1 LVLYGVIGFGCVTF
15 VACGASNEGITT
27 ATGSAGSGGAAATGS
42 SGSGGATTTTGS
54 GGSAGGGATA
64 GAGAGGGAS
73 ADSGSPTSDG
83 GVSGCT
89 NDPATA
95 GNTAAVVDAAN
106 ALLDKLTATQKA
118 TIQLAATLANA
129 QQWSN
134 LPTTFVRRNGVAL
147 IDMSA
152 DAQTAAVA
160 LVAAAAGN
168 NGATLF
174 AELRAA
180 DEYLVT
186 NGGASATD
194 YGGGRYFVAYIGTPS
209 TSAKWMLQI
218 AGHHLAYNF
227 SYNAKC
233 TSATPLFDGVE
244 PTTWTDS
251 TMHAPLEE
259 QRASSVAL
267 LTSVSSKTES
277 KLTGTFSDLL
287 MGPPAGQGDTKY
299 PTSLPYP
306 TATTGRGVLVGSL
319 GAEQKTLVKTA
330 IEAWVKNTA
339 DPIATSLLAQYES
352 DDALNQTYV
361 GYAGNADL
369 TTQGSYLRIDGPR
382 VWIELTVQGGIVYK
396 GKVHYHTIWRDKAAD
411 YGAEYK

>member
-1 LVLYGVIGFGCVTF
+1 
-15 VACGASNEGITT
+15 
-27 ATGSAGSGGAAATGS
+27 
-42 SGSGGATTTTGS
+42 
-54 GGSAGGGATA
+54 
-64 GAGAGGGAS
+64 
-73 ADSGSPTSDG
+73 
-83 GVSGCT
+83 
-89 NDPATA
+89 
-95 GNTAAVVDAAN
+95 
-106 ALLDKLTATQKA
+106 LDKLTATQKT

-152 DAQTAAVA
+152 DAQTAANA

-168 NGATLF
+168 NGSNFF

-194 YGGGRYFVAYIGTPS
+194 YGGGRYFVAYIGAPS
-209 TSAKWMLQI
+209 TSATWMLQI

-251 TMHAPLEE
+251 AMHAPLEE

-299 PTSLPYP
+299 PASLPYP
-306 TATTGRGVLVGSL
+306 TGTTGRGVLVGSL
-319 GAEQKTLVKTA
+319 AADQKALVKTA

-369 TTQGSYLRIDGPR
+369 TTQGSYFRIDGPR
-382 VWIELTVQGGIVYK
+382 VWIELTVQGGIVYR

>member
-1 LVLYGVIGFGCVTF
+1 LVLSGVIGFGCVTF

-27 ATGSAGSGGAAATGS
+27 ATGSAGSGGGPATGS

-54 GGSAGGGATA
+54 GGSAGGTTG
-64 GAGAGGGAS
+64 GAGGGGGAS

-83 GVSGCT
+83 GVAGCT

-106 ALLDKLTATQKA
+106 ALFDKLTAAQKT

-160 LVAAAAGN
+160 LVATAAGN
-168 NGATLF
+168 NGSNFF
-174 AELRAA
+174 AEMRAA

-194 YGGGRYFVAYIGTPS
+194 YGGGRYFVSYIGTPS

-251 TMHAPLEE
+251 IMHAPLEE

-299 PTSLPYP
+299 PASLPYP
-306 TATTGRGVLVGSL
+306 TGTTGRGVLVGSL
-319 GAEQKTLVKTA
+319 GPDQKTLVKTA

-352 DDALNQTYV
+352 DDALSQTYV

-382 VWIELTVQGGIVYK
+382 VWIELTVQGGIIYR